1 MRKVKIAP
9 SILAADFAHLADDI
23 GRVENHVDMLH
34 VDVMDG
40 HFVPNLSIGFPVIES
55 LRSVTDLP
63 FDCHFMTTNA
73 ADYLEALAEAG
84 GNLITVHIEAYP
96 DPRQVAAAAS
106 AIGLQFGLVVS
117 PDTPVTT
124 LEPFLELCDLVLVM
138 SVYPGFGG
146 QSFLPE
152 ALPKIEAVAKKVDS
166 HSLRADIEV
175 DGGIDAA
182 TAARARSAGANVF
195 VAGTAIFR
203 AADPVAAIREIRN
216 ATE

>member
-1 MRKVKIAP
+1 MRPVKIAP
-9 SILAADFAHLADDI
+9 SILAADFTRLADDVA
-23 GRVENHVDMLH
+23 RVQDHVEMLH

-40 HFVPNLSIGFPVIES
+40 HFVPNISLGFPIIAS

-73 ADYLEALAEAG
+73 ADYIESLAESG

-96 DPRQVAAAAS
+96 DPRQVAARAREV
-106 AIGLQFGLVVS
+106 GLQFGLVAS
-117 PDTPVTT
+117 PDTPVST
-124 LEPFLELCDLVLVM
+124 LEPFVELCDMVLVM
-138 SVYPGFGG
+138 SVHPGFGG
-146 QSFLPE
+146 QSFMPE
-152 ALPKIEAVAKKVDS
+152 VLPKIEALAKQVDS
-166 HSLRADIEV
+166 QGLDADIEI
-175 DGGIDAA
+175 DGGINAE
-182 TAARARSAGANVF
+182 TAARARKAGANVF